1 MAGIYSVN
9 AQLVNRFCKA
19 LLDLAIQN
27 NAVDTIQQE
36 LQQLGAAIEQSPEL
50 KTLITTPIL
59 RREQKLN
66 AIVEILK
73 KSGASGLLVNF
84 AGTLANNNRLNL
96 LPEIVTTF
104 AEKLAEMRGEVSA
117 EVISARPLEQAQ
129 MQQLQTELSK
139 MFAGKKIVVTPKV
152 DPNLLGGVAVRVGS
166 MMIDGSLRTKFEG
179 LSLALKG
186 AA

>member
-36 LQQLGAAIEQSPEL
+36 LQKLGAAIEQSPEL
-50 KTLITTPIL
+50 RTLIETPIL

-84 AGTLANNNRLNL
+84 AGMLANNNRLNL
-96 LPEIVTTF
+96 LPEIVGSF
-104 AEKLAEMRGEVSA
+104 AEKLAEMRGEIAA
-117 EVISARPLEQAQ
+117 EAISARPLEAAQ
-129 MQQLQTELSK
+129 MQQLQTEISK
-139 MFAGKKIVVTPKV
+139 MFAGKKIVVTSKV

-166 MMIDGSLRTKFEG
+166 TMIDGSLRTKFEG